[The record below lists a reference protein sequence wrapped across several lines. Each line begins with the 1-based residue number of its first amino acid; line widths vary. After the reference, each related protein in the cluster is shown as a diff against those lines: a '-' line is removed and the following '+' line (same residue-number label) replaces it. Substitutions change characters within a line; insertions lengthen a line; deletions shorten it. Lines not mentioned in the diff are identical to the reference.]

1 MDRYRYTKMEIHEAR
16 VDEIKVW

>member
-1 MDRYRYTKMEIHEAR
+1 MEIHEAR